1 MSCKYHIISNILW
14 FSAYNINYVDKSE
27 RGITVTANKENKIYE
42 SEEKL
47 KNKSENIPEDN
58 KVKGDIDDYI
68 FSWQT
73 IKYVSER

>member
-1 MSCKYHIISNILW
+1 MTI
-14 FSAYNINYVDKSE
+14 
-27 RGITVTANKENKIYE
+27 NKENKIYE
-42 SEEKL
+42 NEDKL
-47 KNKSENIPEDN
+47 KNKSEKVPEDN